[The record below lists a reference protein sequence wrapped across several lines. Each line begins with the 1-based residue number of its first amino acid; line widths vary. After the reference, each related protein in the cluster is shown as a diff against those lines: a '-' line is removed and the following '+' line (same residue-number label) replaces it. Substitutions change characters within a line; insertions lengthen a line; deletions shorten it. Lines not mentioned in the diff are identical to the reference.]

1 MTRPLRI
8 SYPGAI
14 YHIINRGSR
23 RERIFRRRNDRLE
36 FLSKIQSACE
46 KYNAMVH
53 AYCLMDN
60 HYHLLIETLE
70 GDISSIMQKVQ
81 SGYANWFRAKY
92 KQIGPLFQG
101 RYKSVLV
108 ENHAYLIT
116 LSCYIHLNP
125 VRAKMVE
132 NPKGEQRGRG
142 GFFLTPLA
150 AFFLKMF

>member
-70 GDISSIMQKVQ
+70 GDISSIMQKFNRDMPTGFVQ
-81 SGYANWFRAKY
+81 NTNRSD
-92 KQIGPLFQG
+92 LF
-101 RYKSVLV
+101 S
-108 ENHAYLIT
+108 
-116 LSCYIHLNP
+116 
-125 VRAKMVE
+125 
-132 NPKGEQRGRG
+132 RGDTS
-142 GFFLTPLA
+142 LCW
-150 AFFLKMF
+150 LKTMPILLP